1 MTVKPQRFLVGPEM
15 TPGVSGTLR
24 MVADLVELVPQL
36 LEAFTVM
43 LPLLKPLPNE
53 TVMALVPA
61 PAVMLAPDGTVQ
73 IYEVAPD
80 TGLTA

>member
-1 MTVKPQRFLVGPEM
+1 M

-43 LPLLKPLPNE
+43 LPLLKLLPNE
-53 TVMALVPA
+53 TVMTFVPA
-61 PAVMLAPDGTVQ
+61 PAVMLAPEGTVH
-73 IYEVAPD
+73 
-80 TGLTA
+80 T